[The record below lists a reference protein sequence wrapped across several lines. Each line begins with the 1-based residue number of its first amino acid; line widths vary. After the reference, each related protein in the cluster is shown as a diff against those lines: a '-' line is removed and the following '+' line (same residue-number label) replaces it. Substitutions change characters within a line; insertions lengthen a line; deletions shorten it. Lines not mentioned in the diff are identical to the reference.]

1 MKSSRTRAET
11 TDGTTDRGTDKTTGP
26 ARWTRTARG
35 PWAVVCAVATVVL
48 GPAAV
53 TASALDQ
60 ANAAPPHH
68 AVRADRPQAHLPSDS
83 TRRRTAGRAGAGYSR
98 KRSHSCGN
106 RSASARSFSKSTGVP
121 SGSAGAGAMPRSGAT
136 VPVSCS

>member
-1 MKSSRTRAET
+1 MSGRRGRSMERAE
-11 TDGTTDRGTDKTTGP
+11 R
-26 ARWTRTARG
+26 ARAARG

-68 AVRADRPQAHLPSDS
+68 PVRADTAARPPSD
-83 TRRRTAGRAGAGYSR
+83 TARRRTGA
-98 KRSHSCGN
+98 
-106 RSASARSFSKSTGVP
+106 
-121 SGSAGAGAMPRSGAT
+121 
-136 VPVSCS
+136 